1 MDLPLEIRVHDEN
14 GDSCLD
20 SDDEL
25 VGCEIHNQLKMY
37 HKMLRQLHTEV
48 RYPMLQ
54 RQDPLL
60 RLSPF
65 TETVHHEFYIIFVF
79 LYISLVNLFF

>member
-20 SDDEL
+20 SDDDL
-25 VGCEIHNQLKMY
+25 VGCEVHGQLKLY

-48 RYPMLQ
+48 RDQEEALFK
-54 RQDPLL
+54 
-60 RLSPF
+60 LSEMINEDKMF
-65 TETVHHEFYIIFVF
+65 NVRNQ
-79 LYISLVNLFF
+79 L

>member
-20 SDDEL
+20 SDDDL
-25 VGCEIHNQLKMY
+25 VGCEIHNQLKLY

-48 RYPMLQ
+48 RDQ
-54 RQDPLL
+54 KEALL
-60 RLSPF
+60 S
-65 TETVHHEFYIIFVF
+65 F
-79 LYISLVNLFF
+79 LK